1 MLGGLKKRSDLQERY
16 QEAIKEMEDF
26 LDESKEDAPSFEAQ
40 SKSIVG
46 EASTGYLRKQHH
58 LSFGR

>member
-1 MLGGLKKRSDLQERY
+1 MRTGQVRRMLEGVKKSPDLQEQH

-26 LDESKEDAPSFEAQ
+26 LDKSKKEDAPSQAQ

-46 EASTGYLRKQHH
+46 EA
-58 LSFGR
+58 